1 MKNKFRNPV
10 FSLNRFFHKGKKKLP
25 CWLAG
30 RFYPKDKFC
39 FQLKSQNLSIDCER
53 KGHKLSLKTGDWIA
67 VKLLSQKNKVYQV
80 SEYQILSPSNS
91 KFKQADFSYKN
102 KGQIIQDWNSFLDT
116 IKEFFYS
123 EGLTYADTPNLV
135 PCPGTEPHLK
145 PFKTRLIKNNKSK
158 TIYLPTSPEM
168 HLKKLLCQDWT
179 DFFEIKKCY
188 RNGELNPLH
197 QAEFTMLE
205 WYRAFYSTQQLI
217 EESYKLLSFLQ
228 KKDFFKVPLPKAK
241 IYTVQELFKKY
252 LNFSLSPQ
260 TSKKELI
267 PLLKKHNLIYGLK
280 DDFETLFF
288 NLFLNLIEPKLPK
301 GNPVFVCSYPP
312 QLRAF
317 SQLNEQGWADRFELY
332 WRGFELAN
340 AFYEVT
346 DSKEQLSLFKDHIK
360 QRNDSVAF
368 DKELFSLMD
377 QGMPSCSGIAM
388 GLDRLFLAIYK
399 KKNLTETRLFP
410 LCTDLV

>member
-1 MKNKFRNPV
+1 MKHKFRSSV
-10 FSLNRFFHKGKKKLP
+10 FSLSRFFYGKEKSLP

-67 VKLLSQKNKVYQV
+67 VKLISKKNKEYQV
-80 SEYQILSPSNS
+80 SEYQILTSSNS
-91 KFKQADFSYKN
+91 KFKEAGFSYKN
-102 KGQIIQDWNSFLDT
+102 KGQVMQDWNSFLDSV
-116 IKEFFYS
+116 KEFFYS
-123 EGLTYADTPNLV
+123 EGLAYARTPSLV
-135 PCPGTEPHLK
+135 QCPGTEPHLQ
-145 PFKTRLIKNNKSK
+145 PFKTHFINVNKSK

-179 DFFEIKKCY
+179 DFFEIKTCY
-188 RNGELNPLH
+188 RNGELSPLH

-205 WYRAFYSTQQLI
+205 WYRAFYSTEELI
-217 EESYKLLSFLQ
+217 KEAYKLLSFLQ
-228 KKDFFKVPLPKAK
+228 KKDFFKVSLPKEK
-241 IYTVQELFKKY
+241 IYTAQELFKKY

-267 PLLKKHNLIYGLK
+267 PLLKKHNLIYSLR
-280 DDFETLFF
+280 DNFETLFF
-288 NLFLNLIEPKLPK
+288 NLFLNLIEPRLPK
-301 GNPVFVCSYPP
+301 QSPVFICSYPP

-317 SQLNEQGWADRFELY
+317 AQLNEQGWVDRFELY

-346 DSKEQLSLFKDHIK
+346 DSKEQLSLFKEHIK
-360 QRNDSVAF
+360 NRKDSVPI
-368 DKELFSLMD
+368 DKELISFMN
-377 QGMPSCSGIAM
+377 QGMPFCCGIAM

-410 LCTDLV
+410 LLL